1 MVIANITGS
10 VAPGRVAEYL
20 PRRSVVLQGED
31 SRKARDVYTTLI
43 VRNPVISRKPR
54 KLLQVSPEL
63 L

>member
-10 VAPGRVAEYL
+10 VAQGKVVEYL
-20 PRRSVVLQGED
+20 PRRSVVLQEED
-31 SRKARDVYTTLI
+31 SRKAKVVYTTLI
-43 VRNPVISRKPR
+43 VPNPVISQKPR